1 MKKLTQKICIYKLF
15 ILIIVIIIIIFF
27 LFIIP
32 IKNSKYGIENKLIR
46 YMKMNKKEIKINKK
60 KEKLISAIK
69 YINFIKESNHQ
80 IYYNQV
86 GIPKISFITTVF
98 NQEKYLPNF
107 IFSVQ
112 NQKLKEYEFI
122 FVDDF
127 SVDNSTRIIH
137 KFEENDK
144 RIKLIKN
151 KKNMGTLYSR
161 FIGEL
166 NAISEYIIFIDCDDF
181 VLEEGIFNSYKYI
194 KKYKID
200 IIQFHSIWKIKNKIL
215 IKDFSY
221 NYKKIIYQPYL
232 SYIFYYNNKKK
243 QGIEDNCA
251 LWNKLIKKEIA
262 NKAFNWIGEN
272 YLKEKIM
279 THNDLIILFSL
290 LKNANSYKYIDEFGY
305 FYYFRATKNSASN
318 SWKNYKRSNEIVH
331 GLFTNIKFLYTKTGN
346 SYIDKYFCIFIVHN
360 YYNQYNK
367 LFKYINNKELSYIK
381 EIFSIL
387 INSDYISKKNK
398 SYIILV
404 KSLILNKR
412 RK

>member
-1 MKKLTQKICIYKLF
+1 MKILTQIIYHNKLF
-15 ILIIVIIIIIFF
+15 ILIIVIIFI

-32 IKNSKYGIENKLIR
+32 IKNNKYGLENKLIR
-46 YMKMNKKEIKINKK
+46 YMKINKKEIKINKRE
-60 KEKLISAIK
+60 EKLNSAIK
-69 YINFIKESNHQ
+69 YVNFIKESNHQ
-80 IYYNQV
+80 IHYSQV
-86 GIPKISFITTVF
+86 EKPKISFITTVF

-122 FVDDF
+122 FIDDF
-127 SVDNSTRIIH
+127 SVDNSTKIIH

-166 NAISEYIIFIDCDDF
+166 NAISEYII
-181 VLEEGIFNSYKYI
+181 
-194 KKYKID
+194 
-200 IIQFHSIWKIKNKIL
+200 IQFHSIWKFKNEVFIKE
-215 IKDFSY
+215 FSY
-221 NYKKIIYQPYL
+221 NYKKTIYQPYL
-232 SYIFYYNNKKK
+232 SYIFYYDSNKKE
-243 QGIEDNCA
+243 GAEYNCA

-290 LKNANSYKYIDEFGY
+290 LKNANSFKYIDEFGY

-318 SWKNYKRSNEIVH
+318 SWQNFKRSNEIVH
-331 GLFTNIKFLYTKTGN
+331 GLFTNIKFLYTKTDN
-346 SYIDKYFCIFIVHN
+346 SYLDKYFCIYIIHN
-360 YYNQYNK
+360 YYNLYNK

-387 INSDYISKKNK
+387 INSDYISKKINHTF
-398 SYIILV
+398 YW
-404 KSLILNKR
+404 LNH
-412 RK
+412 